1 MPATFACLR
10 VETENDLATITLDRA
25 PLNVLTIAMIHELDT
40 ALYDLAANKRL
51 KAVALRAEG
60 RAFCAGVDVA
70 DHGPDRVEEMIRGFN
85 RLVVRLRAFPA
96 PTVAIVHGAALGGG
110 AELAI
115 ACDLVLAGASAR
127 FGQPEIKLGVFP
139 PIAAAFFPRMM
150 GHQQAARLLFTGASI
165 PADEAARLRLVTMV
179 APDEELATSA
189 NDLLDQMRGLS
200 AAALRLTK
208 RALRYGA
215 DLGGSAALEPIE
227 ALYLTDLMATADAT
241 EGINAFIEKRQPV
254 WRDE

>member
-1 MPATFACLR
+1 
-10 VETENDLATITLDRA
+10 
-25 PLNVLTIAMIHELDT
+25 
-40 ALYDLAANKRL
+40 
-51 KAVALRAEG
+51 
-60 RAFCAGVDVA
+60 
-70 DHGPDRVEEMIRGFN
+70 
-85 RLVVRLRAFPA
+85 
-96 PTVAIVHGAALGGG
+96 
-110 AELAI
+110 
-115 ACDLVLAGASAR
+115 
-127 FGQPEIKLGVFP
+127 
-139 PIAAAFFPRMM
+139 
-150 GHQQAARLLFTGASI
+150 
-165 PADEAARLRLVTMV
+165 MV